1 MKFNWRHIPL
11 AVISVFALF
20 PMFLLFMN
28 AFKKKSEISKN
39 PLGLP
44 KHWSFDNFSKAW
56 EQGNYDVAYLN
67 TLIITCLTVLFVCI
81 VCGLAAYG
89 MTFLKTPGSG
99 WFLGYLFVS
108 MSMPLGFIPI
118 FFMSIKL
125 NLINTH
131 MGVII
136 PSVGGAFA
144 FNVFLLRAFM
154 LGIPKDLLEAAKVDG
169 SSTFKTFL
177 AIILPLAKPAF
188 IVVAIFTTLG
198 SWNEIFLSNAI
209 LQADTM
215 KTVSVAYLNFTSKY
229 GTNWGLMAA
238 GGVMTVIP
246 MVVLFLTMTKKF
258 VHGLQEGGVKF

>member
-11 AVISVFALF
+11 VVISVYALF
-20 PMFLLFMN
+20 PMVLLFMN

-44 KHWSFDNFSKAW
+44 KHWSFDNFVKAW
-56 EQGNYDVAYLN
+56 EQGNYSVAYMN
-67 TLIITCLTVLFVCI
+67 TLIITCLSVLLVCI

-89 MTFLKTPGSG
+89 LTFLKTPGSG
-99 WFLGYLFVS
+99 LFLGYLFIS
-108 MSMPLGFIPI
+108 MSLPMGFIPI

-125 NLINTH
+125 GLINTH

-154 LGIPKDLLEAAKVDG
+154 LGIPKELLEAATVDG
-169 SSTFKTFL
+169 SSTVKTFL
-177 AIILPLAKPAF
+177 SIILPLTKPAF
-188 IVVAIFTTLG
+188 IVVAIFMTL
-198 SWNEIFLSNAI
+198 STWNEIFLSNAI
-209 LQADTM
+209 LQADSM

-238 GGVMTVIP
+238 GGVMTVVP
-246 MVVLFLTMTKKF
+246 MILLFLSMTKRF